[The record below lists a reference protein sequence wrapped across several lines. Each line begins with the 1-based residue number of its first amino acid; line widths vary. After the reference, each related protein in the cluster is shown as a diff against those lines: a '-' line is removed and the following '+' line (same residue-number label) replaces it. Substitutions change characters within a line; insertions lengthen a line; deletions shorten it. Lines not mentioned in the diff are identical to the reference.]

1 MQQKGRLDA
10 IKKAPNSTS
19 CKMATVLKKNPE
31 NKFCLIFFVFILSV
45 EVFGIGFQ
53 GHFLYISRSR
63 FSTSS
68 TEGSIHIWFC
78 CVSM

>member
-31 NKFCLIFFVFILSV
+31 NKFCLIFVFCFYLV
-45 EVFGIGFQ
+45 CRGVW
-53 GHFLYISRSR
+53 YR
-63 FSTSS
+63 FSRPLF
-68 TEGSIHIWFC
+68 IHF
-78 CVSM
+78 